1 MVIKFSS
8 HKIVS
13 IDVVTHTTDIGS
25 SSLNLKNIIKQQTRN
40 IATLLYRIALVAI
53 IQLENGNKITSETLE
68 FQVVLIGEVKTLKR
82 RKNNQRVEKDTHRL
96 TEQ

>member
-8 HKIVS
+8 HIIVS
-13 IDVVTHTTDIGS
+13 IDIVIHTTDIGS
-25 SSLNLKNIIKQQTRN
+25 SSKNLINIIKQQTRN

-82 RKNNQRVEKDTHRL
+82 KKNNQRVEKDTD
-96 TEQ
+96 